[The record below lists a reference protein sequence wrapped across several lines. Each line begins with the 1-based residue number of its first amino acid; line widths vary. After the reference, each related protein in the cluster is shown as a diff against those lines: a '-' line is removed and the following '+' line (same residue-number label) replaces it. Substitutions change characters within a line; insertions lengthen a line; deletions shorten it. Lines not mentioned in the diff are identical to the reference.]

1 MFNEIVDFF
10 LCSNSQNTCRFLA
23 ESMKAFYAKSLDFRK
38 TVYFP
43 QYNLFKSIISVF
55 DED

>member
-1 MFNEIVDFF
+1 
-10 LCSNSQNTCRFLA
+10 
-23 ESMKAFYAKSLDFRK
+23 MKAFYAKSLDFRK